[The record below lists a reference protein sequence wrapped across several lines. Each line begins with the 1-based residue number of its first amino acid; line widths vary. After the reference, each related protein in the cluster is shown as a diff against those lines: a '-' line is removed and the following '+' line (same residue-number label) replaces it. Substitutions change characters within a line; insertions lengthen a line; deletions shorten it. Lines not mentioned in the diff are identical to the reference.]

1 MSDSDGLRADGAF
14 CFLCSGRHLHLA
26 ALDHRIQ
33 SVPEPSLNDP
43 AHPERSTPES
53 FIQANTD
60 PEPVGAS
67 GMDSSV
73 TSGKGESVR
82 VSFFCLQSL
91 RFSW

>member
-1 MSDSDGLRADGAF
+1 MDCVQA
-14 CFLCSGRHLHLA
+14 
-26 ALDHRIQ
+26 
-33 SVPEPSLNDP
+33 VPFVSFVLVAICILQRWIIEFKVCLNLPLNDP
-43 AHPERSTPES
+43 AHPERSTQES

-60 PEPVGAS
+60 PEPVGVS

-91 RFSW
+91 RFCW